1 MTVRVVFVGHAVLR
15 NRDLSRGSAVRMESI
30 LCPMMQPQAVLDQ
43 LKQPVLSENQHQAS
57 FAEAWLRLSKGK
69 VLLWGSVCFLTLNP
83 SAKGRGL
90 K

>member
-1 MTVRVVFVGHAVLR
+1 MGHAVLR

-30 LCPMMQPQAVLDQ
+30 LHPQAVLDQ
-43 LKQPVLSENQHQAS
+43 LKQHVLSENQHQAS
-57 FAEAWLRLSKGK
+57 FAEAWHRLSKGK

>member
-1 MTVRVVFVGHAVLR
+1 MGHAVLR

-30 LCPMMQPQAVLDQ
+30 LCPMQAQAVLDQ
-43 LKQPVLSENQHQAS
+43 LKQHVLSENQHQAS